1 MSTAPCIFAPQGR
14 LDASNAQAAER
25 EVLALFEAA
34 GPSVVLD
41 VSRLDYLSSAG
52 LSVLLVATKT
62 ARAKGG
68 RAVLVGAKPMVLD
81 IFRMSG
87 LDKIIPMADDLD
99 SALSLLHSVS

>member
-1 MSTAPCIFAPQGR
+1 MSTTPCIFCPQGR

-25 EVLALFEAA
+25 EVLALFETA
-34 GPSVVLD
+34 GPSIVLD

-68 RAVLVGAKPMVLD
+68 KAVLAGGKPMVLE
-81 IFRMSG
+81 IFNMSG
-87 LDKIIPMADDLD
+87 LDKIIPFADNLD
-99 SALSLLHSVS
+99 SALALLHKTS

>member
-1 MSTAPCIFAPQGR
+1 MSTMPCIFAPQGR

-25 EVLALFEAA
+25 EVLALFDNA

-68 RAVLVGAKPMVLD
+68 KAVLAGGKPMVLE
-81 IFRMSG
+81 IFKMSG
-87 LDKIIPMADDLD
+87 LDKIIPLADNLE
-99 SALSLLHSVS
+99 SALALLHATS